1 MEVLDAIFECIK
13 IANFPFKS
21 SDANNSLESVEE
33 AYSGACVIVFTVVKE
48 KKLKRKRNRQR

>member
-1 MEVLDAIFECIK
+1 MEVLDDAAAIFECIK

-33 AYSGACVIVFTVVKE
+33 AYSGAFIIVSTVVKE
-48 KKLKRKRNRQR
+48 KRNRQR